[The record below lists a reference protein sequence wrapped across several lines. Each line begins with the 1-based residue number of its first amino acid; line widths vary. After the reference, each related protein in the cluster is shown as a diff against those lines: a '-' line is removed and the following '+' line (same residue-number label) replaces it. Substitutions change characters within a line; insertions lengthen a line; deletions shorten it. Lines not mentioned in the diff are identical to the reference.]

1 MPRSMFSGIALACAI
16 AFSLPAM
23 SQARYTGP
31 SVLDERPTVQD
42 ILDKPQDG
50 QPVRL
55 QGKLLRQ
62 TGRQYYVFSDGTAE
76 IKVEIDEDDFPQT
89 PVNENTVVE
98 IRGEVDTGLKRA
110 PEIEV
115 EELIIVE

>member
-1 MPRSMFSGIALACAI
+1 MKRSIYYGFALLGTLAL
-16 AFSLPAM
+16 SLPSL

-31 SVLDERPTVQD
+31 SVLNERPTVQE
-42 ILDKPQDG
+42 ILDKPVDNI
-50 QPVRL
+50 PVRL

-62 TGRQYYVFSDGTAE
+62 TSRHYYTFSDDTAE
-76 IKVEIDEDDFPQT
+76 IQVEIDDDAFPQT

-98 IRGEVDTGLKRA
+98 IRGEVDTGLKRP

-115 EELIIVE
+115 NELIIVE